1 MLNQQTDHVRKKFK
15 KILTIEFIEDINWLG
30 GAVYIDNLL
39 STLSTLPRTTKL
51 RVNLKPLTSS
61 RTTLTKQLFSHSVIR
76 HFCWSDSIL
85 TKIRDWRRYYHV
97 HKDIFRSLGNYI
109 LPTKNKL
116 FFPVFDTR
124 KHWRKN
130 LYWIPDFQPHY
141 LPELFE
147 PNDLALRL
155 QNFKKIAYSHGIL
168 LLSSNAAFRDFKKFY
183 PSATIEPR
191 VWSFSS
197 NLESDSVKACHEVSA
212 RYGLPEKFLYIPNQ
226 FWQHKDHATAFKALR
241 ILKDRGLEIP
251 LVCTGLKHDHRN
263 PEYFNML
270 VKMLEDN
277 ALQDQVYLLGVVP
290 RKDQI
295 QFFRR
300 SCAVVQPSKFE
311 GWSTVLEDAKAL
323 GKPIF
328 ASDIEV
334 HREQLINIDHTYF
347 FKLMDAT
354 ELANQIANVWLD
366 LPKGPN
372 LNLEQYAVER
382 NKNNRLNSAYKF
394 LSIIE
399 EAIRYPN

>member
-1 MLNQQTDHVRKKFK
+1 MLNQLISFVSKKFK
-15 KILTIEFIEDINWLG
+15 KTLIIELIEDMNWLG
-30 GAVYIDNLL
+30 GIVYIDNLL
-39 STLSTLPRTTKL
+39 STLSTLPRTARL

-61 RTTLTKQLFSHSVIR
+61 RTAQTKQLFSHPVVR
-76 HFCWSDSIL
+76 HPCWSDASL
-85 TKIRDWRRYYHV
+85 TKIRDWRRCYHV
-97 HKDIFRSLGNYI
+97 HKYVFRSFGNYI

-147 PNDLALRL
+147 PHDLALRL
-155 QNFKKIAYSHGIL
+155 ENFKKIAYSNGIL
-168 LLSSNAAFRDFKKFY
+168 LLSSNTALKDFKKFY
-183 PSATIEPR
+183 PTATIQPR

-197 NLESDSVKACHEVSA
+197 NLESNSAEACHEVNA
-212 RYGLPEKFLYIPNQ
+212 RYSLPEKFLYIPNQ
-226 FWQHKDHATAFKALR
+226 FWQHKDHLTAFKALR
-241 ILKDRGLEIP
+241 ILNDRGLKIP
-251 LVCTGLKHDHRN
+251 LVCTGLKNDHRN
-263 PEYFNML
+263 PEYFSMLLNML
-270 VKMLEDN
+270 ESN
-277 ALQDQVYLLGVVP
+277 ALLDQVYLPGVVP

-295 QFFRR
+295 QFFRK
-300 SCAVVQPSKFE
+300 SCAVLQPSKFE

-323 GKPIF
+323 GKPII

-334 HREQLINIDHTYF
+334 HREQLINIDNTYF

-354 ELANQIANVWLD
+354 ELANTIQNLWFS

-372 LNLEQYAVER
+372 LDLERSAAER
-382 NKNNRLNSAYKF
+382 SKNNRLASAYEF

-399 EAIRYPN
+399 EAISYPN